1 MLGFMYQRQA
11 MPLFGLMIL
20 FAVRWVTNS
29 NVAVAQSTL
38 PDCQPPRTGEY
49 LVLVRAPT
57 PEAQEKLR
65 RALQPNTNSIVCRY
79 LNETV
84 TRTGTFTQLDNANL
98 QAQSIRSLGL
108 AAFVIRSPSTTP
120 FQASTVA
127 DPQPLGAGYAVLVE
141 YSNHSD
147 AAQVKEFL
155 GTDVGLT
162 SYAQRPYLLA
172 LHTSDQN
179 KATET
184 LKRLSDRGFYALLVD
199 SRQVT
204 LIRPK
209 ASL

>member
-1 MLGFMYQRQA
+1 MYQRGA
-11 MPLFGLMIL
+11 MPLLGLIVL
-20 FAVRWVTNS
+20 SAVRWVMS
-29 NVAVAQSTL
+29 MNVAMAQSTP

-49 LVLVRAPT
+49 LVLVRSPT

-65 RALQPNTNSIVCRY
+65 RALPPNTNTIVCRY

-84 TRTGTFTQLDNANL
+84 TRTGTFTQLDNANS
-98 QAQSIRSLGL
+98 QVQSIRSLGV
-108 AAFVIRSPSTTP
+108 AAFVVRPATNP
-120 FQASTVA
+120 QASTVA

-141 YSNHSD
+141 YFNRPET
-147 AAQVKEFL
+147 AAQVQQFL
-155 GTDVGLT
+155 GTDVGLI
-162 SYAQRPYLLA
+162 SYVQRPYLLA

-184 LKRLSDRGFYALLVD
+184 LKRLSDQGFYALLVN

-209 ASL
+209 ASP

>member
-1 MLGFMYQRQA
+1 MYQRGVI
-11 MPLFGLMIL
+11 LLLGLIVL
-20 FAVRWVTNS
+20 TIPRWVMS
-29 NVAVAQSTL
+29 MNVAVAQT
-38 PDCQPPRTGEY
+38 PPNCQPPRSGEY
-49 LVLVRAPT
+49 LVLVRSPT

-65 RALQPNTNSIVCRY
+65 RALPPNTNSLVCRY

-84 TRTGTFTQLDNANL
+84 TRTGTFTQLDNANS

-108 AAFVIRSPSTTP
+108 AAFVVRSPSVTP
-120 FQASTVA
+120 PQADSK
-127 DPQPLGAGYAVLVE
+127 PLGAGYAVLVE
-141 YSNHSD
+141 YFNRPET
-147 AAQVKEFL
+147 ATQVQQFL

-179 KATET
+179 QATET

-204 LIRPK
+204 LVPSK
-209 ASL
+209 APL

>member
-1 MLGFMYQRQA
+1 MYQRGA
-11 MPLFGLMIL
+11 MPLLGLIVL
-20 FAVRWVTNS
+20 SAVRWVMS
-29 NVAVAQSTL
+29 MNVAVAQSTP

-49 LVLVRAPT
+49 LVLVRSPT

-65 RALQPNTNSIVCRY
+65 RALPPNTNTIVCRY

-84 TRTGTFTQLDNANL
+84 TRTGTFTQLDNANS
-98 QAQSIRSLGL
+98 QVQSIRSLGV
-108 AAFVIRSPSTTP
+108 AAFVVRPATNP
-120 FQASTVA
+120 QASTVA

-141 YSNHSD
+141 YFNRPET
-147 AAQVKEFL
+147 AAQVQQFL

-162 SYAQRPYLLA
+162 LYVQRPYLLA

-184 LKRLSDRGFYALLVD
+184 LKRLSDQGFYALLVN

-204 LIRPK
+204 LVRPK
-209 ASL
+209 ASP

>member
-1 MLGFMYQRQA
+1 
-11 MPLFGLMIL
+11 MPLLGLIVL
-20 FAVRWVTNS
+20 SAVRWVMS
-29 NVAVAQSTL
+29 MNVAVAQSTP

-49 LVLVRAPT
+49 LVLVRSPT
-57 PEAQEKLR
+57 PAAQEKLR
-65 RALQPNTNSIVCRY
+65 RALPPNTNTIVCRY

-84 TRTGTFTQLDNANL
+84 TRTGTFTQLDNANS
-98 QAQSIRSLGL
+98 QVQSIRSLGV
-108 AAFVIRSPSTTP
+108 AAFVVRPSTNP
-120 FQASTVA
+120 QASTLA

-141 YSNHSD
+141 YFNRPET
-147 AAQVKEFL
+147 AAQVQQFL

-162 SYAQRPYLLA
+162 SYVQRPYLLA

-184 LKRLSDRGFYALLVD
+184 LKRLSDQGFYALLVN

-209 ASL
+209 ASP

>member
-1 MLGFMYQRQA
+1 
-11 MPLFGLMIL
+11 MPLLGLIVL
-20 FAVRWVTNS
+20 SAVRWVMS
-29 NVAVAQSTL
+29 MNVAVAQSTP

-49 LVLVRAPT
+49 LVLVRSPT

-65 RALQPNTNSIVCRY
+65 RALPPNTNTIVCRY

-84 TRTGTFTQLDNANL
+84 TRTGTFTQLDNANS
-98 QAQSIRSLGL
+98 QVQSIRSLGV
-108 AAFVIRSPSTTP
+108 AAFVVRPATNP
-120 FQASTVA
+120 QASTVA

-141 YSNHSD
+141 YFNRPET
-147 AAQVKEFL
+147 AAQVQQFL

-162 SYAQRPYLLA
+162 LYVQRPYLLA

-184 LKRLSDRGFYALLVD
+184 LKRLSDQGFYALLVN

-204 LIRPK
+204 LVRPK
-209 ASL
+209 ASP

>member
-1 MLGFMYQRQA
+1 MYQRGA
-11 MPLFGLMIL
+11 MPLLGLIVL
-20 FAVRWVTNS
+20 SAVRWVMS
-29 NVAVAQSTL
+29 MNVAVAQSTP

-49 LVLVRAPT
+49 LVLVRSPT

-65 RALQPNTNSIVCRY
+65 RALLSNTNTIVCRY

-84 TRTGTFTQLDNANL
+84 TRTGTFTQLDNANS
-98 QAQSIRSLGL
+98 QVQSIRSLGV
-108 AAFVIRSPSTTP
+108 AAFVVRSPSTNP
-120 FQASTVA
+120 QASTVT

-141 YSNHSD
+141 YFNRPET
-147 AAQVKEFL
+147 AAQVQQFL

-162 SYAQRPYLLA
+162 SYVQRPYLLA

-184 LKRLSDRGFYALLVD
+184 LKRLSDQGFYALLVN

-204 LIRPK
+204 LIRPR
-209 ASL
+209 L